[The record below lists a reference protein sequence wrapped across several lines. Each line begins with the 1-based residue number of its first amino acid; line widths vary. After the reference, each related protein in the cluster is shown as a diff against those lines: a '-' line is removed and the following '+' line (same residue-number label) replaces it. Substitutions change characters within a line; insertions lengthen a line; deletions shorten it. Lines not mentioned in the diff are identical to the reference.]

1 MNFNLL
7 RKDMRDREQILEN
20 TEKLRCLKMDIR
32 RKWNRNEGL
41 VLTRSRVIILPTQPL
56 SDKLK
61 SIYLESNIV
70 VVMQKHNEHL
80 PLLT

>member
-1 MNFNLL
+1 
-7 RKDMRDREQILEN
+7 MRDREQILEN
-20 TEKLRCLKMDIR
+20 TKKLWCLKMDIG

-41 VLTRSRVIILPTQPL
+41 VLTRSRVIILPAQPSPAQPL

-70 VVMQKHNEHL
+70 VIMQKHNEHL